1 MLLSR
6 QHPLIRL
13 ARSLHG
19 SKGRREHGLFLA
31 EGANGVQ
38 AALSSGSTPL
48 QVLATPDSA
57 PLWLKRAE
65 AVGASLQ
72 IASPEL
78 LAYAGEAAT
87 ATSVIAIAPIIAP
100 ALALPPSGLILI
112 LDGIGDPGNAGTLL
126 RAADAVG
133 VAQVASTAGSV
144 DFFSPKAVRAS
155 AGSLWS
161 TALSPLHGKSPEEMA
176 QVLADAQIPIVTAE
190 AHGGSDCF
198 AMAWP
203 ARCALVIGH
212 ETRGV
217 SEAFSRAAIKTT
229 IPIWGRAE
237 SLNAAMA
244 GTLLLYSWRQS
255 SARGELGSVT

>member
-6 QHPLIRL
+6 QAPIIKL
-13 ARSLHG
+13 ARSLHS
-19 SKGRREHGLFLA
+19 SKGRRQHGMFLA
-31 EGANGVQ
+31 EGANSVRAALDSQ
-38 AALSSGSTPL
+38 AAEL
-48 QVLATPDSA
+48 QVLATPESA
-57 PLWLKRAE
+57 AVWSEQAE
-65 AVGASLQ
+65 AAGASLH

-87 ATSVIAIAPIIAP
+87 APSVIAIAPLLQP
-100 ALALPPSGLILI
+100 ALELPSDGLILI
-112 LDGIGDPGNAGTLL
+112 LDGLGDPGNAGTLL
-126 RAADAVG
+126 RAGDAVG
-133 VAQVASTAGSV
+133 ASQVAATLGSV
-144 DFFSPKAVRAS
+144 DLMAPKTVRAS

-161 TALSPLHGKSPEEMA
+161 VPLSPLHNQTPEKIV
-176 QVLADAQIPIVTAE
+176 QVLAAAQIPIVTAE

-198 AMAWP
+198 SMDWP

-217 SEAFSRAAIKTT
+217 SQAFSSASVKAT

-244 GTLLLYSWRQS
+244 GTLLLYSWRQKQ
-255 SARGELGSVT
+255 A